1 MLKFKTYEEAETF
14 YKDIQK
20 LEIEQ
25 VLKSRVVSKFN
36 QETEPTSNLNE
47 VSSKLFDDMRIFVQ
61 KNNRNFLMCQFR
73 NKDFFKCFKNEVL
86 EGKKLN
92 DEFRMKQFDEEQ
104 SKHKLSEDVIREQK
118 QKNTVEDEI
127 PSYNKKSNK
136 KPVKLNFR

>member
-1 MLKFKTYEEAETF
+1 MGKTYEEAETF

-20 LEIEQ
+20 
-25 VLKSRVVSKFN
+25 LKSRVVSKFN

-136 KPVKLNFR
+136 KPVKL